1 MPVCIITFSH
11 LARSCTSSC
20 VPSTRGL
27 ADQDPDTQGSI
38 SLGPVNRSSNE
49 GDTAGA
55 AVPDFPGG
63 PATPVHWLP
72 VPSLTLSVIVRAA
85 SRYLRIGSLP
95 CELFIQAVLKTL
107 IPKFP
112 GRVEAAGIDSESER
126 LMMFRS
132 MQPKPAV
139 RVTVAGTVKWLPV
152 QAPSW
157 SSRLSVIAACS
168 SSGSSIVCI
177 VDAA

>member
-1 MPVCIITFSH
+1 VQAPPSPCAH
-11 LARSCTSSC
+11 PTSRESR
-20 VPSTRGL
+20 V
-27 ADQDPDTQGSI
+27 
-38 SLGPVNRSSNE
+38 
-49 GDTAGA
+49 
-55 AVPDFPGG
+55 GG

-72 VPSLTLSVIVRAA
+72 VLSLALSVIVRAA

-95 CELFIQAVLKTL
+95 CELVFTGIQAVFKVEDSHSQV
-107 IPKFP
+107 PGP
-112 GRVEAAGIDSESER
+112 GRVEAAGIER

-157 SSRLSVIAACS
+157 SNRLSLS
-168 SSGSSIVCI
+168 
-177 VDAA
+177 

>member
-1 MPVCIITFSH
+1 
-11 LARSCTSSC
+11 

-55 AVPDFPGG
+55 AVPDFHTGRPRHAG
-63 PATPVHWLP
+63 PLAAAVTVPVL
-72 VPSLTLSVIVRAA
+72 SLALSVIVRAA

-112 GRVEAAGIDSESER
+112 GRVEAAGIER
-126 LMMFRS
+126 LLVMMSRFRS
-132 MQPKPAV
+132 
-139 RVTVAGTVKWLPV
+139 
-152 QAPSW
+152 
-157 SSRLSVIAACS
+157 I
-168 SSGSSIVCI
+168 
-177 VDAA
+177 DAAKAFCPSHSGRDGEVAASAGSLMVKPTVFHSSLFKFRFFDTSSLHRPRMPRG